1 MLKLIDFGSALRY
14 ENETPKER
22 RCTGT
27 VKSILIQI
35 HYLAPEVIKKFY
47 NNKCDIWSLGILLF
61 VLLSGN
67 GPFTAKD
74 HQEIIDNILT
84 KPLTFANPIWKTRPE
99 GAKALLVKML

>member
-14 ENETPKER
+14 ENGTPKER

-27 VKSILIQI
+27 I
-35 HYLAPEVIKKFY
+35 HYLAPEVIRKFY
-47 NNKCDIWSLGILLF
+47 NNKCDVWSLGILLY

-74 HQEIIDNILT
+74 HQIIIDNILT
-84 KPLTFANPIWKTRPE
+84 KHLTFSNPIWKTRPD
-99 GAKALLVKML
+99 GAKALLFKML

>member
-1 MLKLIDFGSALRY
+1 
-14 ENETPKER
+14 
-22 RCTGT
+22 
-27 VKSILIQI
+27 
-35 HYLAPEVIKKFY
+35 
-47 NNKCDIWSLGILLF
+47 LF

-99 GAKALLVKML
+99 GAKALLLKML